1 MNLVKLQEAKLIHRN
16 LSQFCILTMK
26 EKFKNNPFTIA
37 LKIKYLGIIL
47 PKETKDLYL
56 ENCKS
61 E

>member
-1 MNLVKLQEAKLIHRN
+1 
-16 LSQFCILTMK
+16 MK